1 MFHPNVSKYLN
12 FVIQILSCLRET
24 SMSRSNSDTLLQIKQ
39 RRLDFRSA
47 KQTLVLMQ
55 FMVIDFDKFV
65 LSDINWDKRE

>member
-1 MFHPNVSKYLN
+1 MFHPNVPKYLN
-12 FVIQILSCLRET
+12 FVIQILPCLRET

-65 LSDINWDKRE
+65 LSDIN